1 MVEQLSK
8 NITRQGLTNYTL
20 NFLRVSYKYDNPFR
34 VSERH
39 IFQVSIQGV
48 IIE

>member
-20 NFLRVSYKYDNPFR
+20 NFLRVR
-34 VSERH
+34 VSYDMKN
-39 IFQVSIQGV
+39 FF
-48 IIE
+48 